1 MGNVGGEVQGA
12 GRQKDWGQGRDEA
25 GERIKCP
32 SSIGE
37 SQKPTH
43 ALKYE
48 AV

>member
-37 SQKPTH
+37 SQKPIH